1 MKDRPK
7 MLLRATL
14 LGLLMTTSVAMAQQ
28 MVPAHNGS
36 CPSGSSHA
44 GSGYCRSSS
53 GAGFVA
59 AQNGSCPSGTS
70 HAGAGYCR
78 TDGRTEYVPS
88 RGGSCPSGTSH
99 AGAGYCKGR

>member
-1 MKDRPK
+1 
-7 MLLRATL
+7 MLLRAVV
-14 LGLLMTTSVAMAQQ
+14 LGLVVSGAAFAQQ
-28 MVPAHNGS
+28 MVPAHKGS
-36 CPSGSSHA
+36 CPSGASHA

-78 TDGRTEYVPS
+78 TDGRSEYVPS

>member
-1 MKDRPK
+1 MKDRPT
-7 MLLRATL
+7 MLLRATFLAL
-14 LGLLMTTSVAMAQQ
+14 LITTSAAMAQQ
-28 MVPAHNGS
+28 MVPARNGS